1 MPDVVS
7 RGTLFDPTLVKDLIT
22 KVAGKS
28 SLIKL
33 ANQEPVAFNGNKY
46 FTFTMDDE
54 VNMVAENA
62 AKARGGMALTPKTV
76 VPIKVEYGARVSDEF
91 MYGTEEL
98 KLDILRQFNE
108 GYAKKVAR
116 GLDIM
121 AMHRMNPRTATVSTQ
136 IDAANAFDTA
146 IAQANIVEY
155 DATVTNGANEAIEEA
170 AAKIA
175 EYADLT
181 GVAMSRDFAR
191 DLAKTTN
198 DEEGKGARMYPEL
211 RWGGN
216 PGSLNG
222 TPVDVNSTVS
232 FGESDDKAIVGD
244 FQNFFRW
251 GIAKEI
257 PLEVIQYGNPDNSED
272 GDLKGHN
279 QVYLRAETY
288 IGFAIMDPAAFAMI
302 VAEGEGEQTE
312 EQPAG

>member
-1 MPDVVS
+1 MAEVVNG
-7 RGTLFDPTLVKDLIT
+7 RTLFDPELVKDLIS
-22 KVAGKS
+22 KVKGKS
-28 SLIKL
+28 ALIKL
-33 ANQEPVAFNGNKY
+33 ANQEPVSFNGNKY

-54 VNMVAENA
+54 VNLVAESGS
-62 AKARGGMALTPKTV
+62 KARGAMALTPKTV

-91 MYGTEEL
+91 MYGAEEL
-98 KLDILRQFNE
+98 QLDILRQFNE

-121 AMHRMNPRTATVSTQ
+121 AFHRMNPRTASVSTL
-136 IDAANAFDTA
+136 IDEANAFDTA
-146 IAQANIVEY
+146 IDTENKVTY
-155 DATVTNGANEAIEEA
+155 DATQVNGANEAIEDA

-198 DEEGKGARMYPEL
+198 DEEGKGARLYPEL

-216 PGSLNG
+216 PESLNG

-232 FGESDDKAIVGD
+232 FGNSTDKAIVGD
-244 FQNFFRW
+244 FQNFFKW

-257 PLEVIQYGNPDNSED
+257 PLEVIQYGNPDNSQE

-288 IGFAIMDPAAFAMI
+288 IGFAIMDPAAFAL
-302 VAEGEGEQTE
+302 VQTS
-312 EQPAG
+312 AG

>member
-1 MPDVVS
+1 MADVVNG
-7 RGTLFDPTLVKDLIT
+7 RTLFDPELVKDLIT

-28 SLIKL
+28 SIVKL

-46 FTFTMDDE
+46 FIFTMDDE
-54 VNMVAENA
+54 VNLVAESA
-62 AKARGGMALTPKTV
+62 AKARGAMAVAPKTV
-76 VPIKVEYGARVSDEF
+76 IPVKIEYGARVSDEF
-91 MYGTEEL
+91 MYGAEEL

-116 GLDIM
+116 GIDIM
-121 AMHRMNPRTATVSTQ
+121 AFHRMNPRTATVSTL
-136 IDAANAFDTA
+136 IDSANAFDTA
-146 IAQANIVEY
+146 IASANKVEF
-155 DATVTNGANEAIEEA
+155 DETAVNGANEAIEDA
-170 AAKIA
+170 AALIA

-181 GVAMSRDFAR
+181 GVAMSRAFAR
-191 DLAKTTN
+191 ELAKTTN
-198 DEEGKGARMYPEL
+198 DAEGKGARMYPEL

-222 TPVDVNSTVS
+222 TPIDVNSTVS

-257 PLEVIQYGNPDNSED
+257 PLEVIQYGNPDNSEE

-288 IGFAIMDPAAFAMI
+288 VGFAIMDPAAFAM
-302 VAEGEGEQTE
+302 VVDAEETE
-312 EQPAG
+312 VEQPAG

>member
-1 MPDVVS
+1 MAEVVNG
-7 RGTLFDPTLVKDLIT
+7 RTLFDPELVKDLIS
-22 KVAGKS
+22 KVQGKS
-28 SLIKL
+28 ALIKL
-33 ANQEPVAFNGNKY
+33 ANQEPVSFNGNKY

-54 VNMVAENA
+54 VNLVAESG
-62 AKARGGMALTPKTV
+62 AKARGAMALTPKTV

-91 MYGTEEL
+91 MYGAEEL
-98 KLDILRQFNE
+98 QLDILRQFNE

-121 AMHRMNPRTATVSTQ
+121 AFHRMNPRTASVSTL
-136 IDAANAFDTA
+136 IDEANAFDTA
-146 IAQANIVEY
+146 IDTENKVTY
-155 DATVTNGANEAIEEA
+155 DATKVNGANEAIEDA

-198 DEEGKGARMYPEL
+198 DEEGKGARLYPEL

-216 PGSLNG
+216 PESLNG

-232 FGESDDKAIVGD
+232 FGNSTDKAIVGD
-244 FQNFFRW
+244 FQNFFKW

-257 PLEVIQYGNPDNSED
+257 PLEVIQYGNPDNSQE

-288 IGFAIMDPAAFAMI
+288 IGFAIMDPAAFAL
-302 VAEGEGEQTE
+302 VETS
-312 EQPAG
+312 AG